1 MKLTALIG
9 RLLGLDQTQAIHRVE
24 PSLGA
29 PWAHDCTAW
38 LIFGCLALAIL
49 AILFYTRWQSPRR
62 PAARVVLAAL
72 RAGLLV
78 LLLVILAE
86 PVLTVHFTNRLRPTF
101 WLVFDGSE
109 SMALAD
115 DLAEQDR
122 ATLAAP
128 SPGSRPPHLRTH
140 PAPIRPV
147 ALAQA

>member
-1 MKLTALIG
+1 MV
-9 RLLGLDQTQAIHRVE
+9 HH
-24 PSLGA
+24 A
-29 PWAHDCTAW
+29 PAW

-49 AILFYTRWQSPRR
+49 AILFYTRWQSPRP
-62 PAARVVLAAL
+62 PALRVVLAAL

-122 ATLAAP
+122 ATLARAVAWQSPSTPAP
-128 SPGSRPPHLRTH
+128 H